1 MKQDDIDDKI
11 LGLLK
16 NNSRSTNV
24 EIAKNVGLTEGAVRN
39 RIDHLVKNG
48 AITRFTIETSTKNS
62 FFAIV
67 MLKAR
72 NETKKMMA
80 EINESKLARDA
91 YEISGDFDGCVII
104 EGNTL
109 EEIDSKIDELRK
121 LKDVSDT
128 KTFISLKRW

>member
-1 MKQDDIDDKI
+1 
-11 LGLLK
+11 
-16 NNSRSTNV
+16 
-24 EIAKNVGLTEGAVRN
+24 
-39 RIDHLVKNG
+39 
-48 AITRFTIETSTKNS
+48 
-62 FFAIV
+62 